1 MEIERRNKSLI
12 FPRIGR
18 FSMAIFALL
27 LIISGFRAF
36 ELFTYVFKENV
47 KKDAT
52 ILIPTGSDFK
62 HVEKIFINNDLLYKP
77 KAFAWVSKKKDYR
90 EQIKPGRYTIKK
102 GWNTNQVVNLLRSG
116 EQTPVKATF
125 NNVRFFDEL
134 AGKVAKYIE
143 TDSLSLLSAF
153 SDTTNFSKYG
163 FNAHTFSAMF
173 IPNTYEFYW
182 TTQPSDF
189 IKRMNAEY
197 HRFWDDER
205 KQKAEALG
213 LNPVEATILASIVQE
228 ETIQADEKAKVA
240 GLYINR
246 LKRGML
252 LQADPTIKYAIGDF
266 SVRRITNDM
275 LETESAYNT
284 YKYSGLPPGPINFP
298 ETSSIEAVLNAENH
312 NYLYMCAR
320 EDFSGYHN
328 FARTLQ
334 QHNVNAAKYRNALNK
349 NKIWR

>member
-1 MEIERRNKSLI
+1 MEIERKNKSLL

-36 ELFTYVFKENV
+36 ELFTFVFKENV

-90 EQIKPGRYTIKK
+90 KQIKPGRYTIKK

-125 NNVRFFDEL
+125 NNVRHFDEL
-134 AGKVAKYIE
+134 AGKVAKYFE
-143 TDSLSLLSAF
+143 TDSLSLLTAF
-153 SDTTNFSKYG
+153 RDTANYNNYG
-163 FNAHTFSAMF
+163 FDAQTFSAMF

-182 TTQPSDF
+182 TTQPLDF

-197 HRFWDDER
+197 HRFWNDER
-205 KQKAEALG
+205 KLKAENFG
-213 LNPVEATILASIVQE
+213 LSPVEATILASIVQE
-228 ETIQADEKAKVA
+228 ETIQPDEKAKVA

-266 SVRRITNDM
+266 TVRRITNDM